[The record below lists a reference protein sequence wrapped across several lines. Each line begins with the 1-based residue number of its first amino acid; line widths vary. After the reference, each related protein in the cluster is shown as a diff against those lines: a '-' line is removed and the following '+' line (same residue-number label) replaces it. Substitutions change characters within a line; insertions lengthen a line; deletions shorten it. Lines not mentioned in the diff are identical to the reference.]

1 MYFKNEKEYQEYL
14 EKNKLEQNTPLTI
27 SDRNYFNCDNEG
39 NVLLSQSKCQ
49 KSNIDMTKYSSC
61 IGWILLNDGK
71 TMALIKNLFGDV
83 YRDLNKEDYNIAM
96 YNPILLPEIAMQLQN
111 KSAKYYLA
119 RRQIKGKERQNSM
132 KYILTIDFKHK
143 GEELIDGKEI
153 LRKMGEEE
161 NELNIEKLTQILED
175 YLIEHGYRGENIER
189 CKRDFIKQT
198 FFNKLINEMDE
209 NNGNWAILINQRENR
224 CRMAPCYDMDCSCG
238 IAKKSKI
245 QRKNNDGTI
254 GIESFI
260 LQMKS
265 QDWFRNYLEEV
276 VNDFDLSKAFETAKK
291 YTNINIPDIVKNRYT
306 TFFNERIQLIKSMK
320 QKIEEKELQDNGFER
335 EES

>member
-14 EKNKLEQNTPLTI
+14 KQNALEQNTPLTI
-27 SDRNYFNCDNEG
+27 SNRNYFKWDNEG

-61 IGWILLNDGK
+61 IGWILLDDGK

-96 YNPILLPEIAMQLQN
+96 YNPILLPEIAIQLQN

-119 RRQIKGKERQNSM
+119 KRETKGKEPQNSM
-132 KYILTIDFKHK
+132 KYVLTTDFKHK
-143 GEELIDGKEI
+143 GEELVDGKEI
-153 LRKMGEEE
+153 LRKMGERE
-161 NELNIEKLTQILED
+161 NELTIEKLIDTLED
-175 YLIEHGYRGENIER
+175 YLIEYGYRSEDIKR

-198 FFNKLINEMDE
+198 FFNKFIDEMDE

-265 QDWFRNYLEEV
+265 QDWFSKYIEEV
-276 VNDFDLSKAFETAKK
+276 DKDFDLNKAFETAEK
-291 YTNINIPDIVKNRYT
+291 YTSITIPDTVKNRYS
-306 TFFNERIQLIKSMK
+306 TFFNAKIELVKSMK
-320 QKIEEKELQDNGFER
+320 QKIKEKEVAER
-335 EES
+335 